1 MKNRKYPWDLFVIG
15 VITNMLFHY
24 FWIAIPCVICSIA
37 GIFVETLG
45 PVALV
50 LFLIDL
56 ILSIIEQIKIR
67 NAFMEDSD
75 NPDFQKFQDFLS
87 RDGDWLKNTKD
98 FIERNIE
105 SNDDDDDEDE

>member
-24 FWIAIPCVICSIA
+24 FWLALPCFICSIA
-37 GIFVETLG
+37 GIFVEPLG

-67 NAFMEDSD
+67 DAFMKDSD

-87 RDGDWLKNTKD
+87 RDSDWLKNTKD

-105 SNDDDDDEDE
+105 NNDDKDEDE